1 MQSKK
6 GAFQG
11 ALFKN
16 RLIFKR
22 LYANLLYHQQQNEDQ
37 MSYTE
42 IKTDMQTRLGKTV
55 EALKKDFSGLRTGRA
70 TTALLDGIMVESYGT
85 VVPLNQVGNV
95 TVADARMLSVTV
107 WDKSLLKKVE
117 KAIIESGLGLNPMND
132 GVVIRIPIPPLSE
145 ERRVEL
151 TKIAGRYTETA
162 RVSVRNLRRDALDG
176 IKKLKNANE
185 ISEDDQKRYETEIQ
199 KLTDEGIKELDEL
212 LKAKETEIHQ
222 V

>member
-1 MQSKK
+1 
-6 GAFQG
+6 
-11 ALFKN
+11 
-16 RLIFKR
+16 
-22 LYANLLYHQQQNEDQ
+22 

-95 TVADARMLSVTV
+95 SVADARMLSVTV

-185 ISEDDQKRYETEIQ
+185 ISEDNQKRYETEIQ